1 MANGMLFNR
10 GYYYKYG
17 RCSNNKL
24 SLQYSEKELRGRNLN
39 SNLAAVFGAS
49 VLSSGFYIT
58 TEHSFKRERLGHPE
72 R

>member
-24 SLQYSEKELRGRNLN
+24 SLQYFEKELRGRNLN
-39 SNLAAVFGAS
+39 SNLAAVFSAS
-49 VLSSGFYIT
+49 VLLSGFYIT
-58 TEHSFKRERLGHPE
+58 TEHRFKRERLSHPK

>member
-1 MANGMLFNR
+1 MLKQQIKPAVF
-10 GYYYKYG
+10 
-17 RCSNNKL
+17 
-24 SLQYSEKELRGRNLN
+24 EKELRGHNLN

-72 R
+72 